1 MIPPAP
7 VSSRRATL
15 KVLGPWALF
24 GVLLVVAVVTF
35 FLYADRVPSLMQ
47 ALADR

>member
-1 MIPPAP
+1 MTPPPLIPTRP
-7 VSSRRATL
+7 VSA
-15 KVLGPWALF
+15 KVLAPWALF
-24 GVLLVVAVVTF
+24 AVLLSVAVVTF